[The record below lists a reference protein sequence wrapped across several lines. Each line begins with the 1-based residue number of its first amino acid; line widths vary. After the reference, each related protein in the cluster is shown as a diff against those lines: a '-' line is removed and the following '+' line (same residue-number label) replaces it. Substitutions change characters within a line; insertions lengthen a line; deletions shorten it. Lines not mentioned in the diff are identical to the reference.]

1 MIKKYVVSKPFCPRR
16 HSTAMIA
23 GRNGFS
29 VWERRTM
36 RSYDEAFVFYI
47 AAMFTFR
54 PQSLKEKYT
63 KCSFER

>member
-1 MIKKYVVSKPFCPRR
+1 MIKKYVVLKPFFRGDIQKQ
-16 HSTAMIA
+16 MIA

-47 AAMFTFR
+47 VAVATFC
-54 PQSLKEKYT
+54 PQS
-63 KCSFER
+63 